1 MESGRPKSRHPV
13 VIADHLWELF
23 EEIARSMGSDRDA
36 LINQAMFMFARA
48 NGFLDPY
55 RGPASL
61 DLKTNPAG
69 YGSEFGTTTP
79 GFEGSSSTPDE
90 LPSISPLPLRD
101 AVSLPETGD
110 AFALL
115 AEHETASTPDGHAD
129 VWSNGGESPLHP
141 APYSDEDA
149 AHRKVA
155 EQVLRSAAE
164 LEQMIQS
171 RSEPPT
177 PSPLAGA
184 FAPRENGVATPS
196 RGQPGLFIVSEDGQE
211 GQVNGDRFLIGRGKH
226 CDYVVGSGKVSREH
240 AVIIREGPDYF
251 IEDLGS
257 SNGTWFNKQR
267 IKRRK
272 IADGDE
278 YFVCSDKIKL
288 VLR

>member
-1 MESGRPKSRHPV
+1 V

-23 EEIARSMGSDRDA
+23 EEIARSMGSERDA
-36 LINQAMFMFARA
+36 LINQAMFVFARA

-55 RGPASL
+55 RGSAPFDS
-61 DLKTNPAG
+61 KTNPAE

-90 LPSISPLPLRD
+90 LSSISPLPLRD
-101 AVSLPETGD
+101 PVSLPETGD

-129 VWSNGGESPLHP
+129 VSSNGGERPLHP

-196 RGQPGLFIVSEDGQE
+196 QGQPGLFIVSEDGHE

-226 CDYVVGSGKVSREH
+226 CDYVIGSGKVSREH

-257 SNGTWFNKQR
+257 SNGTWFSKQR